1 MEMLCFV
8 VNYSI
13 RVCFLAIWF
22 VGSRDHEIVGPL
34 DFDFDFEWFCCLGL
48 KTKNKFIFLFV
59 FLIKIKMEKFFSFES

>member
-13 RVCFLAIWF
+13 RVYFLAIWF

-34 DFDFDFEWFCCLGL
+34 DFDFEWLCCLGL